1 MLGRYEPGSKD
12 AQWRSIVKSNADY
25 TCFICASRHSPYK
38 LHAHHIESYADNPTL
53 RRTIKNGVCLCSKC
67 HMKFHTKYGFGENT
81 RIQFEEFVKSYKKGN
96 TYKPKT
102 YKPKKIKS
110 VKYAK
115 PKSTNNN

>member
-1 MLGRYEPGSKD
+1 
-12 AQWRSIVKSNADY
+12 
-25 TCFICASRHSPYK
+25 
-38 LHAHHIESYADNPTL
+38 
-53 RRTIKNGVCLCSKC
+53 
-67 HMKFHTKYGFGENT
+67 MKFHTKYGFGENT